1 MQKKAAIFP
10 GQGSQLSGMG
20 ADLVDASSNAKGVYA
35 KANELVGFDL
45 QALCFEGT
53 PEQLEPTDIQQP
65 AILVTS
71 IALLEALGEQIDV
84 RSTFSAAAGLSLGEY
99 SALYHAGCLEFD
111 DVVRLVHRRGQ
122 LMQAAADAADSGM
135 VSLIGVDETQAK
147 NVCDEAAQGGV
158 LSPANLNCP
167 GQIVISGD
175 RAACDRSVEIASE
188 KGFRAVALKV
198 AGAFHSPLMQSAA
211 DGLAEVLAGVEIKQ
225 PVIPV
230 LSNVTGEYHKD
241 PESIRKFLVA
251 QVTQP
256 VRWQDCVETLI
267 ADGYKAFAEIG
278 PNRVLKGLVRK
289 IDKSARTVNIGKIE
303 DIKEHNLAGIS

>member
-20 ADLVDASSNAKGVYA
+20 ADLIDASKRAKDVYA
-35 KANELVGFDL
+35 QANEIVGFDL
-45 QALCFEGT
+45 EALCFSGT
-53 PEQLEPTDIQQP
+53 PEQLEATNIQQP

-71 IALLEALGEQIDV
+71 IALLEALGENVDV
-84 RSTFSAAAGLSLGEY
+84 RAMLPAAAGLSLGEY
-99 SALYHAGCLEFD
+99 TALYHAGCLGFE
-111 DVVRLVHRRGQ
+111 DVVCLVHRGGE

-135 VSLIGVDETQAK
+135 VSLIGVDEAQAK
-147 NVCDEAAQGGV
+147 AICEEAAQGAV

-175 RAACDRSVEIASE
+175 QAACDRSVDVASE
-188 KGFRAVALKV
+188 KGFRAVPLKV

-211 DGLAEVLAGVEIKQ
+211 DGLAEVLANIEIKA
-225 PVIPV
+225 PVMPV
-230 LSNVTGEYHKD
+230 LSNVTGDFHEG
-241 PESIRKFLVA
+241 PESIRKLLVD

-256 VRWQDCVETLI
+256 VRWQDCVEKLI
-267 ADGYKAFAEIG
+267 ASGFGEFVEIG

-289 IDKSARTVNIGKIE
+289 IDKSARTTSIGTIE
-303 DIKEHNLAGIS
+303 DIKEQNLASIS

>member
-20 ADLVDASSNAKGVYA
+20 ADLVDASARAKEVYEQANA
-35 KANELVGFDL
+35 LVGFDL
-45 QALCFEGT
+45 RALCFEGT
-53 PEQLEPTDIQQP
+53 PEQLEATDVQQP

-71 IALLEALGEQIDV
+71 IALLEALGERVDT
-84 RSTFSAAAGLSLGEY
+84 RSMLSATAGLSLGEY
-99 SALYHAGCLEFD
+99 TALYHAGCLKFE
-111 DVVRLVHRRGQ
+111 DVVRLVQRRGQ
-122 LMQAAADAADSGM
+122 LMQAAANAVDSGM
-135 VSLIGVDETQAK
+135 VSLIGVDENQAK
-147 NVCDEAAQGGV
+147 SICDEAAQGGV

-175 RAACDRSVEIASE
+175 QAACDRSVELASQ

-211 DGLAEVLAGVEIKQ
+211 DGLAEVLTDVEINA
-225 PVIPV
+225 PSIPV
-230 LSNVTGEYHKD
+230 MSNVTGGYHEN
-241 PESIRKFLVA
+241 PQSIRKLLVD

-256 VRWQDCVETLI
+256 VRWQDCVEKLI
-267 ADGYKAFAEIG
+267 ADGYQDFAEIG

-289 IDKSARTVNIGKIE
+289 IDKSAKTVSIGKIE
-303 DIKEHNLAGIS
+303 DIKQQDLASIS